1 MDGRRSRLGPF
12 RGVST
17 FARWRWTLLGAASL
31 LAAPATAGAG
41 ALDGVTGAVGEVTAP
56 VKQATEAVTVPAVTV
71 PPPPE
76 VPVLPPTPPPL
87 PPVSVPVTP
96 PVTTPPLPSVPPVKV
111 PSVVPQTAA
120 PAVGKTAA
128 SAAAGA
134 TETVTKT
141 AGTATKAAGDA
152 AAGVEQTTAGAVG
165 TAGGTG
171 SLPGAGAGGTGRTA
185 EANRGGGSLQRPVD
199 AAQAAGAPEI
209 PGSARDRAAGGAQ
222 SRAGGNEAPPLGAIR
237 APFDRSPFIFVWP
250 AIALERAWL
259 GTFLSDWSRATL
271 ARFTRHGTD
280 SLRGGEA
287 PATGTRQIALGEAVA
302 SSSTTSEPFGLPNWI
317 PGGGAAVPAL
327 LFVLALALGIP
338 AIVMVCRREL
348 GLPSF
353 AKRWRARV

>member
-1 MDGRRSRLGPF
+1 MDGGRRRLGPF

-17 FARWRWTLLGAASL
+17 FARWRWTLLVAASL

-152 AAGVEQTTAGAVG
+152 AAGVEQTTGGAVG
-165 TAGGTG
+165 T
-171 SLPGAGAGGTGRTA
+171 AGGTGRTA

-199 AAQAAGAPEI
+199 AAQAAGAPEM
-209 PGSARDRAAGGAQ
+209 PGSAGDRAAGGAQ

-237 APFDRSPFIFVWP
+237 APLDRSPFIFVWP